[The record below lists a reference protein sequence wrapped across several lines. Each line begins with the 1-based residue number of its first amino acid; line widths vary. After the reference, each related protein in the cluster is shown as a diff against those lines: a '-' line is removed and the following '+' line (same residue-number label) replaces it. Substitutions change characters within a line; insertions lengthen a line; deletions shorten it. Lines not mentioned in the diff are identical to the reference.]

1 MKIKIETCYGTVFL
15 NGCYDCDSCSDYYS
29 VYDDEDNYLGD
40 IWNVFFNDIDDEAV
54 EALVTAVETAIDD
67 NDIAIPSA
75 NGTGDPDVEIKA
87 IDEITRQDVLDFFA
101 ENGFDLFGK
110 SVDEIADALADE
122 VLTEYKNAGDGN
134 IQKAIS
140 YVILD
145 KFDALA

>member
-15 NGCYDCDSCSDYYS
+15 NECYDCDSCSAYYS
-29 VYDDEDNYLGD
+29 VYDDEGNYLGD
-40 IWNVFFNDIDDEAV
+40 MWNVFFNDIDDESI

-75 NGTGDPDVEIKA
+75 NETGDPDVEIKA
-87 IDEITRQDVLDFFA
+87 IDEITRQDVSDFFA
-101 ENGFDLFGK
+101 ETGFNLFGK
-110 SVDEIADALADE
+110 FADKIADTLADE
-122 VLTEYKNAGDGN
+122 VLAEYKSAGDGN